1 MARLPDDT
9 TAGARN
15 LGTLDRRRRITGS
28 LSISD
33 RAFDLDD
40 FFKFRVASSGTEVVL
55 ALRNLQANA
64 DLRLLDAEGASI
76 TVSRRRGTRNE
87 RIART
92 LNAGEYFIQVSQ
104 DGVNTRYTLIAS
116 PQSALPGGGGGG
128 TGGGTGGGGS
138 FPNPISPS
146 SDPGNILPNAFDT
159 GVLSGRKAFTDTV
172 DSGDSIDFYRFT
184 LNQSSRVG
192 IFTNQI
198 TGGTVTTSLI
208 YDINGNEIVD
218 GEDVLQTN
226 LSINNA
232 SINKA
237 LGAGSYFVRVN
248 LETITANSI
257 SYVLQLQQEAVT
269 GLSPVA
275 DPPLGLGGATSLGA
289 LAGSLTLNQIVST
302 SDTSNPSLVG
312 TFDSTDIYRFTLT
325 AEASNFSALLNTS
338 QSTGNVAIA
347 LIFDE
352 NGNGIANPGEPN
364 EEGLIILG
372 DFPGGAF
379 TGSGADGSAVAINK
393 TLGAGTYY
401 FAVVQREVTDNT
413 TYSLNLFANPIAG
426 LSPIGDVISP
436 INNQPINGNA
446 NIESAYVIGALTQNV
461 SFKQFVGGPDRNDFY
476 TFTLPEERNIIIRYN
491 GSPDLAGIRFGQ
503 DRNGD
508 GVLEFDNAIG
518 LPPGNTGLEQETFRP
533 SLTGDVVYSPLPPF
547 FDGRASFDTRIG
559 AFTTPGIATDIY
571 ARLPAGTY
579 VVEIRRETI
588 ETDLGDGLPRYG
600 TANILYNLSFILDP

>member
-76 TVSRRRGTRNE
+76 AVSRRRGTRNE

-218 GEDVLQTN
+218 GEDVLQRN
-226 LSINNA
+226 PSIDNA

-302 SDTSNPSLVG
+302 SDSSNPSLVG
-312 TFDSTDIYRFTLT
+312 TFDSTDIYTFTLA

-338 QSTGNVAIA
+338 QLTGNVAIA
-347 LIFDE
+347 LIRDE

-379 TGSGADGSAVAINK
+379 TGSSIGGAAVAINK
-393 TLGAGTYY
+393 TLTAGTYY
-401 FAVVQREVTDNT
+401 LAVVQREVTDNT
-413 TYSLNLFANPIAG
+413 TYSLNLFANSISG
-426 LSPIGDVISP
+426 LTPVGDVVV
-436 INNQPINGNA
+436 NGEVIDGNGSIA
-446 NIESAYVIGALTQNV
+446 SAYSIGSLEQNL
-461 SFKQFVGGPDRNDFY
+461 SIKQVVGGADGNDFY
-476 TFTLPEERNIIIRYN
+476 TFTLSEERNIIIRYN
-491 GSPDLAGIRFGQ
+491 GSPELAGIRFGQ
-503 DRNGD
+503 DRNGNGFLD
-508 GVLEFDNAIG
+508 FDDAIP
-518 LPPGNTGLEQETFRP
+518 LLPGNTGFEQEVFEP

-547 FDGRASFDTRIG
+547 TGSGSFDRLIG
-559 AFTTPGIATDIY
+559 AFTTAGGATDIY
-571 ARLPAGTY
+571 AKLPAGTY
-579 VVEIRRETI
+579 VVQVDAQATT
-588 ETDLGDGLPRYG
+588 TDLGDGLVRYG